1 MSALSKRIP
10 YLLLSLGILVSGC
23 KEATREEKE
32 FEAVEKSAKAGTFNA
47 QFQLGLLHE
56 KGVGTKQ
63 DVTMAIKC
71 YKRGLELIDIE
82 KKKLPTTL
90 EGWKQ
95 LPANGVYASRVKC
108 LIGRYYENDA
118 KRSDM
123 KFLHRASRNKDDEL
137 EAVKW
142 YQQSAVV
149 LTDATPHA
157 LLRLSE
163 LHENKAVGLEY
174 LQNAAMLGSS
184 EAKYR
189 FAQLY
194 LHDAPKLPDGKQLP
208 NVLSTKAVGKFFEG
222 LRLLEEAAD
231 MGNNNALRQLI
242 YIYKG
247 VEVTHFE
254 AKDVD
259 KAWHFERKTDE
270 LWIAEYDY
278 DTRLWFAPEGMRID
292 LAWMVPSLNEGTDIV
307 FLERISAL
315 NGDAKAQY
323 NLSVYLAYGKGI
335 RKDQQ
340 EAAKWC
346 KKSADSGYPPALLS
360 TGNRFYEGNG
370 VIKDEIEAYAYWN
383 LSGVEIDKARG
394 YVKKLESKL
403 SESARL
409 RAQQRSVEL
418 QKEIQAS
425 KFEAGRK

>member
-1 MSALSKRIP
+1 MSALIKRIS

-32 FEAVEKSAKAGTFNA
+32 FEAVEKSAKAGVINA

-63 DVTMAIKC
+63 DTAMAIKC
-71 YKRGLELIDIE
+71 YKRGLELIEIE

-95 LPANGVYASRVKC
+95 LPATGIYASRVNW
-108 LIGRYYENDA
+108 LIGRYYENDP

-123 KFLHRASRNKDDEL
+123 KFLSRASRNMQDVE
-137 EAVKW
+137 EAVRW
-142 YQQSAVV
+142 YEQSAAV
-149 LTDATPHA
+149 LTDVPLHA

-163 LHENKAVGLEY
+163 LHKKEAARFEC
-174 LQNAAMLGSS
+174 LQNAAMLGSP

-194 LHDAPKLPDGKQLP
+194 LQDAQKLPAGKQLP
-208 NVLSTKAVGKFFEG
+208 NLLGTQTIGKFLEG
-222 LRLLEEAAD
+222 MRLLEEAAD
-231 MGNNNALRQLI
+231 MGNDNALRQLT

-247 VEVTHFE
+247 IDVTQFEV
-254 AKDVD
+254 KDAD
-259 KAWHFERKTDE
+259 KAWYYERKVDE
-270 LWIAEYDY
+270 LWILEFDY
-278 DTRLWFAPEGMRID
+278 HTRLWFVPEGMRID
-292 LAWMVPSLNEGTDIV
+292 LAWMVPSLNEGADIV
-307 FLERISAL
+307 FNERIGAL
-315 NGDAKAQY
+315 SGDAKAQY

-335 RKDQQ
+335 GKDQQ

-346 KKSADSGYPPALLS
+346 KKSADSGHPPALLS
-360 TGNRFYEGNG
+360 MGNRFYEGKG

-383 LSGVEIDKARG
+383 LAGVEIDKARG

-425 KFEAGRK
+425 KLVGGIK